1 MSHGF
6 WKPRPFN
13 KMKLLLIY
21 TISTYYQNY
30 IRNLIDTQ
38 IEELDIDRY
47 FKRFIIFIEL
57 YYRSL
62 MELYY
67 QFMW

>member
-13 KMKLLLIY
+13 QMKLFLIF
-21 TISTYYQNY
+21 TIIIYYQNY

-47 FKRFIIFIEL
+47 FRRFIIFIEF
-57 YYRSL
+57 YYDL
-62 MELYY
+62 
-67 QFMW
+67 

>member
-13 KMKLLLIY
+13 KMKLLLIF
-21 TISTYYQNY
+21 TIILYYQNY

-47 FKRFIIFIEL
+47 FRRFIIFIEFHYDL
-57 YYRSL
+57 
-62 MELYY
+62 
-67 QFMW
+67 

>member
-13 KMKLLLIY
+13 QMKLLLIFA
-21 TISTYYQNY
+21 IILYYQNY

-38 IEELDIDRY
+38 IGELDIDRY
-47 FKRFIIFIEL
+47 FRRFIIFIEL
-57 YYRSL
+57 YYDL
-62 MELYY
+62 
-67 QFMW
+67 